1 MHNVRLVLILL
12 TNLILFLA
20 NRRFN
25 KGNRKRFNKEDEH
38 RINYRI
44 RIPEIR
50 LVGNNLDEVSKVA
63 KRNIESDVYPTNLVL
78 EWASMLELD
87 LVEISPKAKPPVCK
101 IIDYKKFLY
110 EKKKKEKELKAKQV
124 KVVVKEIRFGPN
136 TDDHDFEF
144 KLKHATKFLN
154 EGCKV
159 KAYVQFRGRTIVF
172 KDRGAD
178 LLRKFV
184 SELEEFGT
192 PDYPPKMEDRK
203 MHCTLSPLKGNKK
216 KK

>member
-1 MHNVRLVLILL
+1 M
-12 TNLILFLA
+12 A

-25 KGNRKRFNKEDEH
+25 KGNRKRFVKEDEH

-63 KRNIESDVYPTNLVL
+63 KRTIESDVYPTNMVL
-78 EWASMLELD
+78 EWASLLELD
-87 LVEISPKAKPPVCK
+87 LVEISPNAKPPVCK

-136 TDDHDFEF
+136 TDAHDFEF
-144 KLKHATKFLN
+144 KLKHAIKFLN

-178 LLRKFV
+178 LLHKFV
-184 SELEEFGT
+184 NELEEFGT

-203 MHCTLSPLKGNKK
+203 MHCTLTPVKGNKK

>member
-1 MHNVRLVLILL
+1 M
-12 TNLILFLA
+12 A

-25 KGNRKRFNKEDEH
+25 KGNRKRFVKEDEH

-63 KRNIESDVYPTNLVL
+63 KRTIESDVYPTNMVL
-78 EWASMLELD
+78 EWASLLELD
-87 LVEISPKAKPPVCK
+87 LVEISPNAKPPVCK

-136 TDDHDFEF
+136 TDAHDFEF

-178 LLRKFV
+178 LLHKFV
-184 SELEEFGT
+184 NELEEFGT
-192 PDYPPKMEDRK
+192 PDYPPKMEDRN
-203 MHCTLSPLKGNKK
+203 MHCTLTPVKGNKK

>member
-1 MHNVRLVLILL
+1 M
-12 TNLILFLA
+12 A

-110 EKKKKEKELKAKQV
+110 EKKKKEKELK
-124 KVVVKEIRFGPN
+124 
-136 TDDHDFEF
+136 
-144 KLKHATKFLN
+144 
-154 EGCKV
+154 
-159 KAYVQFRGRTIVF
+159 
-172 KDRGAD
+172 
-178 LLRKFV
+178 
-184 SELEEFGT
+184 SEAS
-192 PDYPPKMEDRK
+192 KSS
-203 MHCTLSPLKGNKK
+203 CKGNSFWSQHG
-216 KK
+216 